1 MMNESNFGRFRAFSH
16 VDEGQMAMTD
26 EEFEKIRIAMREVI
40 APMQADITEVKADIT
55 GVKADIAGVKADIT
69 EVRAD
74 ITGVKADITEVKA
87 DIAEVTAVQAEQ
99 TRDISL
105 LRQDVTQIRN
115 FQMGQEVKLDDIQ
128 DYFSRIAEGVERL
141 RPPAL
146 PPLGEGRITEI
157 RQMHSQIN
165 AVERKMAE
173 FQARIEVL
181 EGSRMR

>member
-55 GVKADIAGVKADIT
+55 GVKADIA
-69 EVRAD
+69 
-74 ITGVKADITEVKA
+74 GVKADITEVKA

>member
-16 VDEGQMAMTD
+16 VDEGQVAMTD

-40 APMQADITEVKADIT
+40 APMQADIT
-55 GVKADIAGVKADIT
+55 GVKADIA
-69 EVRAD
+69 
-74 ITGVKADITEVKA
+74 GVKADITEVKA